1 MNSKVARLLA
11 GAVVCAV
18 LAMALASPATAQ
30 AKESRQIAEC
40 RELDKQLIAALQA
53 LDVDK
58 VMSHYWNSPEL
69 FGVDGS
75 GRVVKGFE
83 ASKQNTIG
91 FFSATQSFKL
101 QFTDS
106 NYWVVGDSVL
116 GANGYTFSLAMKDG
130 SKPSGSGRYVNLRKK
145 VAGKWVIVFEQVSD
159 NPPPPPSPTDSLY
172 KRLGGYDA
180 LAAVS
185 DDFLGRLASDKQLGR
200 FFQGVSKAHNDSI
213 RQHVVDFLC
222 MATGGPCVYVGRDM
236 KSTHAGLGITGADWD
251 RMVGFL
257 NQTLDKFSVPDRERK
272 EVLGA
277 LGGLKSDI
285 VDKP

>member
-1 MNSKVARLLA
+1 MNSRVARMLA
-11 GAVVCAV
+11 GVVVCVALV
-18 LAMALASPATAQ
+18 MLAASRAAAQ
-30 AKESRQIAEC
+30 AREPKQIAES
-40 RELDKQLIAALQA
+40 RELDKQLVAGFVA

-58 VMSHYWNSPEL
+58 VMSQYWNSPEL
-69 FGVDGS
+69 FSVHDS
-75 GRVVKGFE
+75 GEIIKGYD
-83 ASKQNTIG
+83 ACKQSTAG

-106 NYWVVGDSVL
+106 NYWVVGEGVL
-116 GANGYTFSLAMKDG
+116 GSSGYTYTIALKGGAPTSA
-130 SKPSGSGRYVNLRKK
+130 SGRYVNLRRKIG
-145 VAGKWVIVFEQVSD
+145 GKWLIVFEQVSD
-159 NPPPPPSPTDSLY
+159 NLPPSPGPADSLY

-185 DDFLGRLASDKQLGR
+185 DDFLGRLAGDKQLGK

-257 NQTLDKFSVPDRERK
+257 IQTFDKFNVPDRERK

-277 LGGLKSDI
+277 LGGLRGDI